1 MRITMKNSL
10 DRIGLKLSA
19 QSETAQRFSIE
30 TQVWQITRLGFFL
43 SASFMLSA
51 CGSYSPVKNT
61 KSAGNV
67 AQKKSLS
74 LSKVEAEGAGR
85 EVVMF
90 ALGLL
95 DVGYQFGGS
104 NPEAGLDCSGM
115 VRFIFKEAVGIVL
128 PHNAAALAR
137 MSKPV
142 SSERLQ
148 AGDLVFFNTRG
159 FSYSH
164 VGIYLGDNKFIHAPS
179 SRGKIRV
186 ESLQSPYFAQRYE
199 GARTLLALNR

>member
-1 MRITMKNSL
+1 MRRFLTM
-10 DRIGLKLSA
+10 
-19 QSETAQRFSIE
+19 
-30 TQVWQITRLGFFL
+30 GFILLPFL
-43 SASFMLSA
+43 LNA
-51 CGSYSPVKNT
+51 CGTSSTVKQSKAAVGSKQGKPV
-61 KSAGNV
+61 
-67 AQKKSLS
+67 SLS
-74 LSKVEAEGAGR
+74 RIEAEGAAR

-115 VRFIFKEAVGIVL
+115 VRFIYKEAAGLDL
-128 PHNAAALAR
+128 PHNAAALAQI
-137 MSKPV
+137 SQPV
-142 SSERLQ
+142 GREKLQ

-164 VGIYLGDNKFIHAPS
+164 VGIYLGDNKFVHAPS

-186 ESLQSPYFAQRYE
+186 ESLATPYFAQRYE
-199 GARTLLALNR
+199 GGRTLLAMNAR